1 MEKAAGSIARTVLG
15 DVSVSQLGITL
26 THEHLFFDFCCYWQ
40 KPTEH
45 SHKNIAYSPVD
56 MPILGDLRM
65 DPLGNQDNCLM
76 GDEDTVV
83 EEVIDFR
90 TMGGK
95 TIVDVTLNTI
105 GRDPKGLREVA
116 SRTGINI
123 IMGCGAYV
131 QLAHPEGFRE
141 LSQDDV
147 AEAIVQEVT
156 VGVGTTGV
164 RAGIIGEIG
173 ISYPQMTKDEEKSL
187 RAAAIAQRI
196 TGAPLSVHIGGWNRQ
211 AFEVLEIIDDA
222 GGDPSRTVICHMN
235 PCYDDQQYQQSV
247 ARTGAYLGYDMIG
260 MQYRFP
266 ESASSPE
273 KFLQCPSDTE
283 SASGILA
290 LIEAGFQEHI
300 LLSHDHFTKT
310 QLKHYG
316 GGGYAYILRHFL
328 PLLKQRGVT
337 DEIINGI
344 LIDNCARFLALATV

>member
-1 MEKAAGSIARTVLG
+1 MLKTTERIARTVLG
-15 DVSVSQLGITL
+15 DVSVSQLGVTL

-40 KPTEH
+40 KPSEESDKH
-45 SHKNIAYSPVD
+45 ISYSAVD

-65 DPLGNQDNCLM
+65 DPLANQDNCLM
-76 GDEDTVV
+76 EDEDTVV
-83 EEVIDFR
+83 EEVTDFR

-95 TIVDVTLNTI
+95 TIVDVTLSTI
-105 GRDPKGLREVA
+105 GRNPEALQKVSR
-116 SRTGINI
+116 RTGINI

-131 QLAHPEGFRE
+131 QLAHPEGFGE
-141 LSQDDV
+141 LSLDDV
-147 AEAIVQEVT
+147 AEEIVQEIT
-156 VGVGTTGV
+156 VGIEGTGI

-173 ISYPQMTKDEEKSL
+173 ISYPKMTADEEKSL

-196 TGAPLSVHIGGWNRQ
+196 TGAPLSVHIGGWDRQ
-211 AFEVLEIIDDA
+211 AFEVLEIIDNA

-235 PCYDDQQYQQSV
+235 PCYDDQQYQQAV

-266 ESASSPE
+266 EAASSSS

-290 LIEAGFQEHI
+290 LIEAGFQDHI

-310 QLKHYG
+310 QLKNYG
-316 GGGYAYILRHFL
+316 GGGYAYILRYFL

-337 DEIINGI
+337 DKIINGI
-344 LIDNCARFLALATV
+344 LIDNCARLLTLQTG